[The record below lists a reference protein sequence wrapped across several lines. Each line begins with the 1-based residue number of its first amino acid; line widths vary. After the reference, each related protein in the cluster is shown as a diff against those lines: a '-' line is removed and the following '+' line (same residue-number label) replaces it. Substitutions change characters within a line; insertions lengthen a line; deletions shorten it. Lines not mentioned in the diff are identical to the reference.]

1 MLRLDTVDGASIV
14 VYDLA
19 GDASLPPL
27 LISHAT
33 GFHAHC
39 YRSVARALGDRFH
52 VWALDHRGHG
62 ASTVPAGWDVDW
74 TQFGLDTQ
82 LVAEHI
88 APDGGLVG
96 VGHSMG
102 GATLLMAAHAEPE
115 RFDHLVLFEPISFPG
130 NEYDPDPDEELPIAQ
145 GARRRRRR
153 FPTRAAAIENYAS
166 KPPLSLMTTEV
177 LTDYVDY
184 GFVDTHDD
192 DGERVIELR
201 CAPEFEAAVFMTGGS
216 NGVWELLP
224 EIETP
229 CTIVSGVVSE
239 TEPSRVSE
247 ALAAR
252 LPNARYVRF
261 DDQTHFG
268 PFSHP
273 DELAALV

>member
-1 MLRLDTVDGASIV
+1 MLRLDSVDDASIAV
-14 VYDLA
+14 HELA

-39 YRSVARALGDRFH
+39 YRPVARALGDRFH

-62 ASTVPAGWDVDW
+62 FSTVPPEWRVDW
-74 TQFGLDTQ
+74 KPFGVDTA

-102 GATLLMAAHAEPE
+102 GATLLMAAHADPG
-115 RFDHLVLFEPISFPG
+115 RFDHLVLFEPIAFPG
-130 NEYDPDPDEELPIAQ
+130 TDYDPDPSEELPIAA

-153 FPTRAAAIENYAS
+153 FPTRQAAVDNYAA
-166 KPPLSLMTTEV
+166 KPPLALMLPEV
-177 LTDYVDY
+177 LADYVEY
-184 GFVDTHDD
+184 GFADTTDD
-192 DGERVIELR
+192 EGEPAIELR
-201 CAPEFEAAVFMTGGS
+201 CTPEFEAAVFMTGGG
-216 NGVWELLP
+216 NGVWDLLP

-247 ALAAR
+247 PLAER

-273 DELAALV
+273 AEFAALV

>member
-1 MLRLDTVDGASIV
+1 MLRLDSVDDASIA

-19 GDASLPPL
+19 GDDSLPPL

-39 YRSVARALGDRFH
+39 YLALARVLGEQYH

-62 ASTVPAGWDVDW
+62 ASTVPAEWSVDW
-74 TQFGLDTQ
+74 KRFGVDTR

-102 GATLLMAAHAEPE
+102 GATLLMAAHADPE
-115 RFDHLVLFEPISFPG
+115 RFDHLVLFEPIAFPG
-130 NEYDPDPDEELPIAQ
+130 TEYDPDPSEELPIAQ

-153 FPTRAAAIENYAS
+153 FPSRQAAIDNYAA
-166 KPPLSLMTTEV
+166 KPPLSLMRPEV
-177 LTDYVDY
+177 LADYVEY
-184 GFVDTHDD
+184 GFRDAVDD
-192 DGERVIELR
+192 DGEPVVELR
-201 CAPEFEAAVFMTGGS
+201 CTPEFEAAVFMTGGA
-216 NGVWELLP
+216 NGVWDQLP

-247 ALAAR
+247 ALADR

-273 DELAALV
+273 DEFAALV

>member
-1 MLRLDTVDGASIV
+1 MLRLDSVDDASIA

-19 GDASLPPL
+19 GDPSLPPL

-39 YRSVARALGDRFH
+39 YLPVARALGERYH

-62 ASTVPAGWDVDW
+62 HSTVPAEWSVDW
-74 TQFGLDTQ
+74 KPFGVDTR
-82 LVAEHI
+82 LVAEHV

-102 GATLLMAAHAEPE
+102 GATLLMAAHADPG

-130 NEYDPDPDEELPIAQ
+130 TDYDPDPSEELPIAR

-153 FPTRAAAIENYAS
+153 FPSRQAAIDNYAS
-166 KPPLSLMTTEV
+166 KPPLALMQPEV
-177 LTDYVDY
+177 LADYVEY
-184 GFVDTHDD
+184 GFRDTVDEHGDAC
-192 DGERVIELR
+192 VELR
-201 CAPEFEAAVFMTGGS
+201 CAPEFEAAVFMTGGA
-216 NGVWELLP
+216 NGVWDLLP

-247 ALAAR
+247 ALAER
-252 LPNARYVRF
+252 LPDARYVRF

-273 DELAALV
+273 AELAALV